1 MMTDAASG
9 RLVLRETSRAVDCYA
24 TSEAWQG
31 FLDTA
36 FPNIQVDDI
45 ASGAFRANVLRM
57 DVHDVSLSLIATQKH
72 SVERTLGCVSRGH
85 ADYAKLMWS
94 LNGEL
99 QIEQDRRRA
108 TLRPGLLSICDTA
121 RPYRIEVPDNAEFL
135 VMSLPYAKLSGWLK
149 MSEGMTG
156 RPLSGLAFDASLASL
171 ITLIQKADVGQINDC
186 ETVLASVNEMI
197 AAALA
202 RCAMA
207 LSGTKSRDQQKFVA
221 AMQLIRQ
228 HVLDHELSPDFLAN
242 KLHMSKRSLYLL
254 FQENQSSPATAI
266 SDARFERVLQLL
278 RDPSLD
284 QQTISR
290 AAIDCG
296 FGNLQAFSKAFRKR
310 YGASPREWKSRSKS
324 AVH

>member
-1 MMTDAASG
+1 MANSSG
-9 RLVLRETSRAVDCYA
+9 SLLISRAVDCYS

-36 FPNIQVDDI
+36 FPNILVDDI
-45 ASGAFRANVLRM
+45 ASKAFRANVLRM
-57 DVHDVSLSLIATQKH
+57 SVHDISLSLISAQKH
-72 SVERTLGCVSRGH
+72 SVERTVGCVSRGH
-85 ADYAKLMWS
+85 ADYAKLIWL

-99 QIEQDRRRA
+99 HVVQDRHHARL
-108 TLRPGLLSICDTA
+108 TSGLLSICDTA
-121 RPYRIEVPDNAEFL
+121 RPYRIEVTCDAEFL
-135 VMSLPYAKLSGWLK
+135 VMSLPYSKLPGWLK
-149 MSEGMTG
+149 ISEGMTG

-171 ITLIQKADVGQINDC
+171 ITLINKADISQINDC
-186 ETVLASVNEMI
+186 ETVLVSVNEMI
-197 AAALA
+197 AVALS

-207 LSGTKSRDQQKFVA
+207 LSGTKNRDQQKFVA
-221 AMQLIRQ
+221 AMHLIRQ
-228 HVLDHELSPDFLAN
+228 HVLDPELSPDFLAN

-266 SDARFERVLQLL
+266 TDARFERVLQLL

-310 YGASPREWKSRSKS
+310 YGQTPREWKSMSKS
-324 AVH
+324 AGH

>member
-1 MMTDAASG
+1 MMNSAAT
-9 RLVLRETSRAVDCYA
+9 RLVSREASRAVDCYP

-45 ASGAFRANVLRM
+45 ASRAFRANVLCM
-57 DVHDVSLSLIATQKH
+57 NVHDVSLSLISAQKH
-72 SVERTLGCVSRGH
+72 SVERTLACVSRGH

-99 QIEQDRRRA
+99 QIEQDHRRA
-108 TLRPGLLSICDTA
+108 TLTPGLLSICDTA

-171 ITLIQKADVGQINDC
+171 ITLIQKADVSQINDC

-207 LSGTKSRDQQKFVA
+207 LSGTKSRDQQKFVT

-228 HVLDHELSPDFLAN
+228 HVLDQELSPDFLAN

-254 FQENQSSPATAI
+254 FQENHSSPATAI